1 MKISLNPKIKNK
13 LVFYLYYGMR
23 LLVALAIVA
32 FTLSGDWVSVFNASL
47 ILGLILLP
55 RLVKMQYKIYLPLVL
70 EVAIVGFIFLSLFLG
85 SLRNYY
91 ERFPLWDG
99 VLHFQSGILLGV
111 VGFVVVYL
119 LNARKTSKFR
129 MSPGFVSFFA
139 VCFSMAL
146 SVVWEVYEYAV
157 DSWFGYTM
165 QESGLPDTMGDL
177 IVNGS
182 GAIIVGLLSY
192 FWMKRTENLPFAP
205 EKFDNYTIN

>member
-13 LVFYLYYGMR
+13 FVYYLYYGMR
-23 LLVALAIVA
+23 VLVALAIVA
-32 FTLSGDWVSVFNASL
+32 FAINGDWVSVVNASL
-47 ILGLILLP
+47 ILGLMLLP
-55 RLVKMQYKIYLPLVL
+55 RLVKMQYKIYLPLGL

-177 IVNGS
+177 IVNCS

-192 FWMKRTENLPFAP
+192 FWMKKTENLPFAP
-205 EKFDNYTIN
+205 EKFNNYTIN